1 MTRQQSF
8 KNMASAAAASA
19 GETSSAASSPAA
31 SSSAADN
38 SAADNSAQRAA
49 AVPAKMSHSKIP
61 IENMV
66 GDSPQASNVKGTI
79 SKTRRRLTV
88 ISDNKFADGLKQK
101 LSILDDD
108 PSENKTTTNVV
119 GQYAGVCK
127 KGYAP
132 YNPRKQNQD
141 SIIMEED
148 PKTKCLLFAALDGHG
163 ELGDHVSQYIRDRL
177 PKMLFSHEQF
187 PKNVGAAL
195 TDCIAILDNEV
206 NKVID
211 TKFSGTTAVIC
222 TIIGN
227 VLTCANVGDSRI
239 ILGMVNDAGQLV
251 VDEVSEDHKPDS
263 PAEQKRIEQAGG
275 RVFAVTYED
284 GIDGPARVWLAKI
297 DIPGLAMS
305 RSLGDTV
312 AHSVGVSSIPDI
324 ITKTIGPQHKFLV
337 MGSDGLWEFI
347 SNEETLK
354 VASKYAT
361 PKDACDVLVKEAY
374 QRWMQEEQV
383 VDDTTVLIAHF

>member
-1 MTRQQSF
+1 MTMIPPQQ
-8 KNMASAAAASA
+8 KN
-19 GETSSAASSPAA
+19 PPPK
-31 SSSAADN
+31 N
-38 SAADNSAQRAA
+38 
-49 AVPAKMSHSKIP
+49 AVK
-61 IENMV
+61 E
-66 GDSPQASNVKGTI
+66 
-79 SKTRRRLTV
+79 
-88 ISDNKFADGLKQK
+88 FF
-101 LSILDDD
+101 
-108 PSENKTTTNVV
+108 
-119 GQYAGVCK
+119 GVCK

-148 PKTKCLLFAALDGHG
+148 EKTKCLLFAALDGHG
-163 ELGDHVSQYIRDRL
+163 ELGDHVSQYFRDRL
-177 PKMLFSHEQF
+177 PKMLFSHPQF
-187 PKNVGAAL
+187 PKNCAAAL
-195 TDCIAILDNEV
+195 TDCITVLDKEV
-206 NKVID
+206 NKDID

-239 ILGMVNDAGQLV
+239 ILGMINDEGNLV
-251 VDEVSEDHKPDS
+251 VDEVSTDHKPDT
-263 PAEQKRIEQAGG
+263 PAEKKRIEEAGG

-312 AHSVGVSSIPDI
+312 AHSVGVSSTPE
-324 ITKTIGPQHKFLV
+324 ITIKTITPQHKFLV

-347 SNEETLK
+347 SNQETLK
-354 VASKYAT
+354 VCAKFVK
-361 PKDACDVLVKEAY
+361 PEDACDCLVKEAY

-383 VDDTTVLIAHF
+383 VDDTTVLIAHFT

>member
-1 MTRQQSF
+1 
-8 KNMASAAAASA
+8 MASAATANAAA
-19 GETSSAASSPAA
+19 TSSAASS
-31 SSSAADN
+31 
-38 SAADNSAQRAA
+38 AA
-49 AVPAKMSHSKIP
+49 AKAGVTPLNHSRIP
-61 IENMV
+61 IQEMI
-66 GDSPQASNVKGTI
+66 GDSPKASNVKGTI
-79 SKTRRRLTV
+79 SKQRRRLTV
-88 ISDNKFADGLKQK
+88 ISDNKFADGFDKK
-101 LSILDDD
+101 LSILDNDHAT
-108 PSENKTTTNVV
+108 EHTTTQNVV
-119 GQYAGVCK
+119 TKYAGVCK

-163 ELGDHVSQYIRDRL
+163 ELGDHVSQYFRDRM
-177 PKMLFSHEQF
+177 PKMLFSHPQF
-187 PKNVGAAL
+187 PKNCAAAL
-195 TDCIAILDNEV
+195 TDCITVLDKEV
-206 NKVID
+206 NKDID

-227 VLTCANVGDSRI
+227 VLTCANVGDSRV
-239 ILGMVNDAGQLV
+239 ILGMLNDDGQLV
-251 VDEVSEDHKPDS
+251 VDEVSNDHKPDN
-263 PAEQKRIEQAGG
+263 PPEKKRIEESGG

-312 AHSVGVSSIPDI
+312 AHSVGVSSTPE
-324 ITKTIGPQHKFLV
+324 ITIKTIGPQHKFLV

-347 SNEETLK
+347 SNQETLK
-354 VASKYAT
+354 VAAKFV
-361 PKDACDVLVKEAY
+361 KCEDACDCLVKEAY